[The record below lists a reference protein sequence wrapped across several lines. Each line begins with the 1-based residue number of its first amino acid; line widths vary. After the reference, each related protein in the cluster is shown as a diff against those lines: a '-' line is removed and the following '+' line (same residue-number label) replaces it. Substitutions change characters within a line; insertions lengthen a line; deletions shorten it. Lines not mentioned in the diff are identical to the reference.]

1 VLTPFV
7 LLPSSKL
14 RMRRA
19 CVLEKPIR
27 QTEFQFW
34 PRWSCSSE
42 RDSNPKEPVLQVI
55 PLALDLFELY

>member
-1 VLTPFV
+1 VLTPFA

-27 QTEFQFW
+27 QTEFNSGCVGLA
-34 PRWSCSSE
+34 RRE
-42 RDSNPKEPVLQVI
+42 RFEPQETRTASY
-55 PLALDLFELY
+55 PSGT